1 MCYSIYYINNGIRW
15 DSTVFIYNLK
25 AVAKK
30 LEIDYAEVTSHIN
43 HMGELGASR
52 EELLKSY
59 IKQFLPEKF
68 KVGRGIIV
76 DSDERQSRQQDFI
89 IYDAFNSPA
98 ALLMDSVQVLPIE
111 SVYCTIEVKSTL
123 NKAELSKCVENIKS
137 VRTLKPCVIHNL
149 PIQFATTN
157 KTLGFVFAYTS
168 DTSIESLLDNFYELN
183 QNVDLDSQISMIC
196 ILDKGLILR
205 TYNSKIGQICLAPE
219 SKTTLGFCKNPL
231 ETNLYL
237 FYLFLMSALNSMMNL
252 PPDLMTYAEK
262 QGALNIKTMYPNK
275 YISKDGTYGLGGIT
289 LDGTFLEQM
298 PELNQRFAKYQSG
311 HMNKEE
317 VFQFYIDDMPA
328 FIASLNKYIPNE
340 SSKFITPTML
350 NEETMNTL
358 KFILKKNRDGDI
370 VSEDE
375 KALMEKTSEKLYAEY
390 MSLFN
395 SH

>member
-1 MCYSIYYINNGIRW
+1 M
-15 DSTVFIYNLK
+15 FIYNLK

-43 HMGELGASR
+43 HTGELGASR

-76 DSDERQSRQQDFI
+76 DSDEHQSRQQDFI

-111 SVYCTIEVKSTL
+111 SVYCTIEVKSTI
-123 NKAELSKCVENIKS
+123 NKTELSKCIENIKS

-149 PIQFATTN
+149 PIQLATTN

-196 ILDKGLILR
+196 ILNKGLILR
-205 TYNSKIGQICLAPE
+205 TYNSKIGNICLVPE
-219 SKTTLGFCKNPL
+219 PKTTMGYCKNSL
-231 ETNLYL
+231 EYNFYL
-237 FYLFLMSALNSMMNL
+237 FYLLLMNALNGMQNL

-262 QGALNIKTMYPNK
+262 QGALNIQTIYPSK
-275 YISKDGTYGLGGIT
+275 YMSKDGTYGLGGIS
-289 LDGTFLEQM
+289 LDGEFIEKFSEFQNKLIRYQGGKM
-298 PELNQRFAKYQSG
+298 SKDELLVFYFKDSPQYAETINRIINNGKNAKFTIGDQ
-311 HMNKEE
+311 
-317 VFQFYIDDMPA
+317 YIDVDM
-328 FIASLNKYIPNE
+328 NV
-340 SSKFITPTML
+340 
-350 NEETMNTL
+350 L
-358 KFILKKNRDGDI
+358 KDLFEKTFNGQNL
-370 VSEDE
+370 SEDE
-375 KALMEKTSEKLYAEY
+375 SVFYKKQSDEMHKQYVLMVASKKSVT
-390 MSLFN
+390 
-395 SH
+395 